1 MKSLFSLKK
10 IIISFLVFIL
20 IIVVIFNI
28 SAYYAQ
34 KNIEKKDFPKIYK
47 SCNKIWSSRGVYSEK
62 SEQNSIG
69 SFQKAFD
76 LGASGVEVDFY
87 YDVDMDKFIVSHSKP
102 KKMEN
107 GSLKYSLKD
116 GKLLTLEEVFDKV
129 GEGKYF
135 WLDYKNL
142 DRISSEQT
150 LKAIKRLNQISKLH
164 NVKDRLYI
172 EGSNPIKL
180 SSYTQAGFFTILG
193 IHPLPLSHFF
203 RGASVDLY
211 KIAYGFF
218 DISAVAMP
226 YGTIEESIYTKE
238 TLGDIP
244 VFLFHVPNDKA
255 LISNL
260 LSDNKV
266 RAMLVGRD
274 FSTNRFQLADCK

>member
-10 IIISFLVFIL
+10 ITKLFLLVIL
-20 IIVVIFNI
+20 IIVVVFNI
-28 SAYYAQ
+28 SAYFAQ
-34 KNIEKKDFPKIYK
+34 KNIEKKDLPNIYN
-47 SCNKIWSSRGVYSEK
+47 SCNKIWSSRGVYSSK
-62 SEQNSIG
+62 SEQNTLE

-87 YDVDMDKFIVSHSKP
+87 YDVKMDKFIVSHSKP
-102 KKMEN
+102 KKLKD
-107 GSLKYSLKD
+107 GSLKYKLKD

-129 GEGKYF
+129 GEDKYF

-150 LKAIKRLNQISKLH
+150 LKAIERLNHISKL
-164 NVKDRLYI
+164 NNIKNRLYI

-180 SSYTQAGFFTILG
+180 SSYTKAGFFTILG

-226 YGTIEESIYTKE
+226 YGAIEDSIYTKE
-238 TLGDIP
+238 ILGDIP
-244 VFLFHVPNDKA
+244 VFLFHVPNNKI
-255 LISNL
+255 LISDL
-260 LSDNKV
+260 LADQRV
-266 RAMLVGRD
+266 RVMLVGRD
-274 FSTNRFQLADCK
+274 FSTNRFKLAECK